1 VALASSAPHETSIA
15 PRTAVGF
22 VITAM
27 GCAVSLGL
35 LVITATVLGVDALR
49 SSPGNASVAAAFYL
63 LAGGTFAGIFL
74 AVYTAWRLLRLPSA
88 YRRGGLSLV
97 SGFATVLLMLICIP
111 VHQLFGRN
119 GLLILLALLGGL
131 AALLGRRAA
140 GVRMVP

>member
-1 VALASSAPHETSIA
+1 
-15 PRTAVGF
+15 
-22 VITAM
+22 M

-49 SSPGNASVAAAFYL
+49 SSPGNASVAGAFYL

-119 GLLILLALLGGL
+119 GLLILLALSGGL

>member
-1 VALASSAPHETSIA
+1 MASSAAHELSAA
-15 PRTAVGF
+15 PGTAIGF

-27 GCAVSLGL
+27 ACAVSLGL

-49 SSPGNASVAAAFYL
+49 SPHEDADVAGPFYL

-74 AVYTAWRLLRLPSA
+74 AVFTAWRLLRLPSA

-111 VHQLFGRN
+111 VHQLLGRT
-119 GLLILLALLGGL
+119 GLLALLVLCGL
-131 AALLGRRAA
+131 VAAVLGRRAA
-140 GVRMVP
+140 GVRMVS